1 MNYQNVNVKTAKQG
15 VQNKMKSLS
24 KNHSSILKVPFPSS
38 INLFGNISVPNPQL
52 TNPRLIYLQDLS
64 FFVVEDIRI
73 SLLTDIEL
81 QKIFED
87 LGLISTITLANE
99 IFGRLI
105 KV

>member
-64 FFVVEDIRI
+64 FFLRASDYVVTSFYII
-73 SLLTDIEL
+73 SRYT
-81 QKIFED
+81 KN
-87 LGLISTITLANE
+87 A
-99 IFGRLI
+99 
-105 KV
+105 

>member
-52 TNPRLIYLQDLS
+52 TNPRLIFLQDLS
-64 FFVVEDIRI
+64 FFC
-73 SLLTDIEL
+73 
-81 QKIFED
+81 
-87 LGLISTITLANE
+87 
-99 IFGRLI
+99 
-105 KV
+105 